1 MDKRD
6 NILNSAEI
14 EDFAEIEDIYKTLS
28 EDVGRELLSEYRQFI
43 DWSKMV
49 ALSRWWQWGK

>member
-28 EDVGRELLSEYRQFI
+28 EDVGRELLSKYRQFI
-43 DWSKMV
+43 D
-49 ALSRWWQWGK
+49 

>member
-6 NILNSAEI
+6 NILNSAKI

-28 EDVGRELLSEYRQFI
+28 EDVAGELLSEYRQYRLI
-43 DWSKMV
+43 KDGSIK
-49 ALSRWWQWGK
+49 

>member
-14 EDFAEIEDIYKTLS
+14 EDFAEIEEIYKTLS